1 MKKVNIS
8 ADSDLHLNIDELK
21 EYYDCLFS
29 IEELLSIL
37 TQNIVIVNLLECDEK
52 SEKEFSQFE
61 EGLYKKKQ
69 EMNHSI
75 LAIAFQFYQTIL
87 DHCIQTSSFTLDDES
102 FYSSQAVHQ
111 IITQGNEKIG
121 FWFMDLKKAF
131 VKQSFS
137 HGLLV
142 KLCNMI
148 DKEVKERVLYI
159 HYNKVW

>member
-1 MKKVNIS
+1 MKKVSIS

-102 FYSSQAVHQ
+102 FYSSQAAHQ
-111 IITQGNEKIG
+111 TITQGNEKIG

>member
-1 MKKVNIS
+1 MKKVSIS
-8 ADSDLHLNIDELK
+8 TESDLHLNIDELK

>member
-8 ADSDLHLNIDELK
+8 ADSDLHLNLDEIK
-21 EYYDCLFS
+21 EYFDCLFS

-37 TQNIVIVNLLECDEK
+37 TQHIVIVNLSECDEIC
-52 SEKEFSQFE
+52 EKGFSQFE
-61 EGLYKKKQ
+61 KELYKKKQ

-75 LAIAFQFYQTIL
+75 LNIAFQFYQTIL

-111 IITQGNEKIG
+111 TITQGNEKIG

-142 KLCNMI
+142 KLCNLI

>member
-1 MKKVNIS
+1 MKKVSIS

-75 LAIAFQFYQTIL
+75 LVIAFQFYQTIL

-111 IITQGNEKIG
+111 TVTQGNEKIG

-142 KLCNMI
+142 KLCNLI

>member
-1 MKKVNIS
+1 MKKVSIS

-52 SEKEFSQFE
+52 CEKEFSQFE

-102 FYSSQAVHQ
+102 SYSSQAVHQ
-111 IITQGNEKIG
+111 TITQGNEKIG